1 MTFEEKLAKSLEE
14 IDALADSIL
23 SKSDEPEKVEEED
36 KVQKGVAPDEI
47 SSNSDDA
54 GKKEGDEDEDD
65 EEGKDDDKKKDDKGD
80 DAKKSITDEFTGS
93 EAISKAMDVSDFLA
107 EFTRVNGD
115 VLDNLREDIHKSLE
129 TSTHTAT
136 ILAKSFGAIMKSHEG
151 LEGLVKSQ
159 SAQLTEQAEIIK
171 SLQGR
176 VEHVEKQPVVRKSVI
191 NTLEKSF
198 DHSAGITSEAEPKQE
213 TLSKGEIAEKLSN
226 FALNGENGVVIKDV
240 IDFESNGYLRPEVKN
255 LFEPKQ

>member
-47 SSNSDDA
+47 SSDSDDA
-54 GKKEGDEDEDD
+54 GKKEGDDDEDD
-65 EEGKDDDKKKDDKGD
+65 KEGDDDKKDDDKGD

-159 SAQLTEQAEIIK
+159 SAQLADQAELIK

-176 VEHVEKQPVVRKSVI
+176 VEHVEKQPTVRKSVI
-191 NTLEKSF
+191 NTMEKSF

-213 TLSKGEIAEKLSN
+213 KLSKGEIAEKLSN
-226 FALNGENGVVIKDV
+226 FALSGEHGVVIKDV
-240 IDFESNGYLRPEVKN
+240 IDFESNGFLRPEVKS
-255 LFEPKQ
+255 LLEQ